1 MESELEMKLPMP
13 IEKRNKQIAELN
25 DIIINVILSDSDK
38 SVDIKTTIIDKISNA
53 IMDSK
58 FEKVEA
64 DEIIMSIDA
73 MNTDYVS
80 TYFYNTQVFNLVKKI
95 KELQDK
101 LAKKEKLNEN

>member
-25 DIIINVILSDSDK
+25 DIIINVILDNRDN
-38 SVDIKTTIIDKISNA
+38 SVDIKSSIIDKISNA

-73 MNTDYVS
+73 MTTDYVS
-80 TYFYNTQVFNLVKKI
+80 TYFYNTQVFNLVTKI
-95 KELQDK
+95 KELQDE

>member
-73 MNTDYVS
+73 MTTDYVS

-95 KELQDK
+95 KELQDE
-101 LAKKEKLNEN
+101 LANKEKLNEN

>member
-73 MNTDYVS
+73 MTTDYVS
-80 TYFYNTQVFNLVKKI
+80 TYFYNTQVFNLVTKI
-95 KELQDK
+95 KELQDE

>member
-73 MNTDYVS
+73 MTTDYVS
-80 TYFYNTQVFNLVKKI
+80 TYFYNTQVYNLVTKI
-95 KELQDK
+95 KELQDE